1 MTNNIARTNQVILR
15 DTPNG
20 MTVKTRIKAGYTVK
34 L

>member
-1 MTNNIARTNQVILR
+1 MTNNIARTNQVVLR

-20 MTVKTRIKAGYTVK
+20 MTVKTRIKAGLKIK